1 MATHAFDLVCE
12 GTAAKV
18 TDEAK
23 VNRIAEV
30 YAEQG
35 WAPTVRDGALDA
47 EYSAPSAGPPPW
59 DVYEVTPA
67 KVFAFGAAE
76 PYGATRFDL

>member
-1 MATHAFDLVCE
+1 
-12 GTAAKV
+12 V

-23 VNRIAEV
+23 VKRIAEV

-35 WAPTVRDGALDA
+35 WAPTVRDGALYA

-59 DVYEVTPA
+59 DVYEVTRGT
-67 KVFAFGAAE
+67 VFAFGAAE
-76 PYGATRFDL
+76 PYGAIRFNL